1 MDFNHSLVLDNITS
15 PILVGTP
22 IKDETGRIVDFD
34 IIYTNEEL
42 RKAVGFIIKGQ
53 TLWSDFEADV
63 TSDVPWFKMALDAI
77 AGRFYPEARYFSPS
91 TQAWYQI
98 DMKWLP
104 DERYVVVC
112 FSNVTSEHKYYQKLK
127 QSLITDPLTGFL
139 NRSGFNDALGIT
151 IDTSRFTH
159 TTAGLLLIDI
169 DNLQNVN
176 DSRGVKEGDS
186 LIMKVADVLKQFQKE
201 YIQIFRYGDDEFA
214 VIISNFDSE
223 NSLINFIDCI
233 YETFQIKQIG
243 VSGGVAIFPTHTEQ
257 LDELIRFADMAI
269 HYAKKNGKNNFVY
282 FEPDM
287 QRIFI
292 QHLQLQTK
300 MTAAILESSFKQFYQ
315 PQFDIRSGE
324 LRGFEALIRWS
335 DPELGDIAPSVFIPL
350 AEETGLII
358 PIGRWV
364 MNTAIS
370 TLKTWQEKYD
380 FKGIMSVNVSPVQL
394 RQDSFID
401 ELGEFIERYKID
413 PSFLEIEITEGVMI
427 HNMNDT
433 IEKLKAIK
441 DKGLR
446 VSLDDFGTGY
456 SSLSYLQM
464 LPLNTLKI
472 DKSFINDI
480 TSADGIQA
488 NITSS
493 IISMVEKMGL
503 ETIAEGVEHPEQLAL
518 LNKFNCNIVQG
529 FLRGKPMPFNLCDSY
544 LSGNKNALLKNGKDF
559 KDCEAF
565 KDPE

>member
-104 DERYVVVC
+104 DEKYVVVC